1 MGEEIINV
9 KVEIIKLLLN
19 LAVNLFIQHIRIDHS
34 I

>member
-9 KVEIIKLLLN
+9 KIGIIKLLLSV
-19 LAVNLFIQHIRIDHS
+19 AVNLFIQYIRIDHS